1 MSDVP
6 VEAAAPDPVT
16 TTPAV
21 ENPIQTETSSE
32 AVTTNAD
39 VAMAEPEKPLA
50 GGEAK
55 EENATGSS
63 KAGEVSAEKP
73 EEAKPRQN
81 GRDNPRNGNN
91 RGPPRN
97 NYHKPQNLSKYD
109 PSTLPTTSD
118 HGKIR
123 KQVSCTI
130 CVNSIILL
138 GL

>member
-6 VEAAAPDPVT
+6 VEAAAPDPAT

-21 ENPIQTETSSE
+21 ENPIQTETNSE
-32 AVTTNAD
+32 AVTANAD
-39 VAMAEPEKPLA
+39 VEMAEPEIPHA

-55 EENATGSS
+55 EENENGNV
-63 KAGEVSAEKP
+63 KAEEVSAEKT
-73 EEAKPRQN
+73 EAKPRQN

-91 RGPPRN
+91 RGAPRN

-118 HGKIR
+118 HNKIR

-138 GL
+138 